1 MSAILDPSV
10 ESEIAAVAAG
20 VGCELA
26 HAEWKGGVL
35 RVFLDREEGVGL
47 EHCEAVARQLSPLLD
62 ALEFG
67 SGRYTLEVSS
77 PGLDRQLHRPRDYER
92 FAGRLARVQFR
103 AQDTGRKRTV
113 VGRLGPVGAPSSGA
127 PSPVAA
133 GEVQVEDRETG
144 ELHVIPMASIIMARL
159 EVEW

>member
-1 MSAILDPSV
+1 MTGKILDSSV
-10 ESEIAAVAAG
+10 ESEIAAVAAA

-26 HAEWKGGVL
+26 HAEWQGGVL

-77 PGLDRQLHRPRDYER
+77 PGLDRQLHRLRDYQR
-92 FAGRLARVQFR
+92 FAGRVARVQFR
-103 AQDTGRKRTV
+103 SADTGRKRTV
-113 VGRLGPVGAPSSGA
+113 VGTLYGLE
-127 PSPVAA
+127 
-133 GEVQVEDRETG
+133 GEDSVDVEDRETG
-144 ELHVIPMASIIMARL
+144 ERLTIPLASIIVARL
-159 EVEW
+159 EVEL

>member
-1 MSAILDPSV
+1 MTGKILDSHV
-10 ESEIAAVAAG
+10 ESEIAAVAAA

-26 HAEWKGGVL
+26 HAEWKGSVL

-77 PGLDRQLHRPRDYER
+77 PGLDRQLHRPRDYQR

-103 AQDTGRKRTV
+103 HAETGRKRTV
-113 VGRLGPVGAPSSGA
+113 VGRLGEFAGGDVVGL
-127 PSPVAA
+127 
-133 GEVQVEDRETG
+133 EDRETG
-144 ELHVIPMASIIMARL
+144 ERLTIPLASIIVARL
-159 EVEW
+159 EVEL

>member
-1 MSAILDPSV
+1 MSGKILDPSM

-35 RVFLDREEGVGL
+35 RVFLDREEGVGI

-103 AQDTGRKRTV
+103 AADTGRKRTV
-113 VGRLGPVGAPSSGA
+113 VGRLGALGSAGAD
-127 PSPVAA
+127 
-133 GEVQVEDRETG
+133 EVRVEDRETG
-144 ELHVIPMASIIMARL
+144 EWHVIPMASILAARL

>member
-1 MSAILDPSV
+1 MSRRQAMSGKILDPSV

-67 SGRYTLEVSS
+67 SGRYTLEVKPKSK
-77 PGLDRQLHRPRDYER
+77 PGVAVMDLREVTLRP
-92 FAGRLARVQFR
+92 LA
-103 AQDTGRKRTV
+103 T
-113 VGRLGPVGAPSSGA
+113 PV
-127 PSPVAA
+127 
-133 GEVQVEDRETG
+133 RE
-144 ELHVIPMASIIMARL
+144 
-159 EVEW
+159 

>member
-1 MSAILDPSV
+1 MSGEILDPSV
-10 ESEIAAVAAG
+10 ESEIAAVATG

-26 HAEWKGGVL
+26 HAEWQGGVL

-103 AQDTGRKRTV
+103 APDTGRKRTV
-113 VGRLGPVGAPSSGA
+113 VGRLG
-127 PSPVAA
+127 AA
-133 GEVQVEDRETG
+133 GANSPAGAAEVRVEDRETG

-159 EVEW
+159 EVEL

>member
-1 MSAILDPSV
+1 MSGKILDPSV

-103 AQDTGRKRTV
+103 ALDTGRKRTV
-113 VGRLGPVGAPSSGA
+113 VGRLGAPGPAGAA
-127 PSPVAA
+127 
-133 GEVQVEDRETG
+133 EVRVEDRETG

-159 EVEW
+159 EVEL

>member
-1 MSAILDPSV
+1 MSGKILDPSV

-26 HAEWKGGVL
+26 HAEWQGGVL

-103 AQDTGRKRTV
+103 AADTGRKRTV
-113 VGRLGPVGAPSSGA
+113 VGRLGAPAAPGPTGAE
-127 PSPVAA
+127 
-133 GEVQVEDRETG
+133 EVRVEDRETG
-144 ELHVIPMASIIMARL
+144 ELHVIPMASIIVARL
-159 EVEW
+159 EVEL

>member
-1 MSAILDPSV
+1 MEFGAKVMSGRVLDSNL
-10 ESEIAAVAAG
+10 ESEIAAVAAA

-47 EHCEAVARQLSPLLD
+47 EHCEAAARQLSPLLD

-77 PGLDRQLHRPRDYER
+77 PGLDRQLHRPRDYQR

-103 AQDTGRKRTV
+103 NAETGRKRTV
-113 VGRLGPVGAPSSGA
+113 VGRLGSLIGDESSIELEERE
-127 PSPVAA
+127 S
-133 GEVQVEDRETG
+133 GERLE
-144 ELHVIPMASIIMARL
+144 IPLANIIVARL
-159 EVEW
+159 EVEL